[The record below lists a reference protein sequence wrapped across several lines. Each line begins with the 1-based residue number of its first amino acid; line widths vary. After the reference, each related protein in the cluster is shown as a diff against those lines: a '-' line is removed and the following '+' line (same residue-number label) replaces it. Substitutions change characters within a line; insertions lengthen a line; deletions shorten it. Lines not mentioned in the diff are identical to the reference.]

1 MTCDAA
7 TIHLMGKDCTSFSG
21 VAAGH
26 LPLIPF
32 SSALHGYGA
41 GNSANVGEGNL
52 LHKATQK
59 GTAPQNPFARTIGT
73 QKPKKD

>member
-1 MTCDAA
+1 
-7 TIHLMGKDCTSFSG
+7 MGKDCASFSG
-21 VAAGH
+21 EAAGY

-32 SSALHGYGA
+32 SSALNGYEA

-59 GTAPQNPFARTIGT
+59 CTAPQNPFAKTTGT
-73 QKPKKD
+73 